1 MKMLFIYITAL
12 LFFDNFSAIADAST
26 NSLLDIEISNVRHSY
41 YRDETVKFEIVILNI
56 RPVPVKNVTV
66 SIELEP
72 LKPVKKMFI
81 LDEDKII
88 TVPYIIKCSTLKPGD
103 YCLKVSAELNGK
115 IEEKQFDLFISQQP
129 NPQRLSVHYWVPL
142 NYWVPGDDRLTGS
155 LKLLNWGQNHGFN
168 TFLVRFIGNPPLD
181 DIQTDRGY
189 LGRLFEKAVKERVNL
204 GLYLSLTESV
214 LYKDH
219 PEVFVVPR
227 DKKGSKIIDN
237 QLANDVCLK
246 EPYVIEYA
254 EKSVRASIKT
264 FSIYP
269 SFYHSLINTEFRSDP
284 CYSEDCIKR
293 LKLET
298 GLDLYNYN
306 VDPLHPPMTKDL
318 AKKAG
323 LHEKLVKAIP
333 IDGIIED
340 DNPYYQYYMWW
351 WKRGMGDA
359 LLNER
364 LSDIIKEYKNDV
376 ITWHDP
382 FRLAPI
388 YGRHKGLDLIG
399 QWTYT
404 FPDPKY
410 TAYAET
416 LITGTKPEQQMFMP
430 DITVWEYQN
439 WLAPTDS
446 GVVLMPP
453 HILRENC
460 WIALSRRPDILCHY
474 IPTNFNPL
482 KDVDTFHRDPKS
494 FEMMTWM
501 SENVYKPYGPM
512 ILQTERTPRKA
523 AILSSASS
531 ILFSKIN
538 RGGWTNKA
546 IYPFYSLLM
555 MAHIPTDVIFD
566 ETIMRYGL
574 DKYDILF
581 LHQCETLTR
590 SVYEKILEFER
601 CGGIVIGDKVLSADI
616 PLKYRCEFDID
627 HRKRQFADLVLEG
640 KGVTADEDRELMT
653 KYANELRRV
662 LDGKVNRFVDSD
674 SPEVLFNVLKS
685 GPVNYIFMIND
696 KRTYGE
702 KYGQKWKTFHEKG
715 VDQVVTAFIKVGEN
729 TPVIYDIREH
739 KVIPTERMGD
749 KLRYTRKLGPCDG
762 TIIAVYPN
770 PIEKINIDLPVAVKR
785 GETCVIGI
793 SVEDSEGKSYG
804 SQPIF
809 VRITDSSG
817 TKTDYTDYYATKDG
831 EYLIGIIPAL
841 NDLTGIWKV
850 SVRDLTSG
858 IERSSTFEVK

>member
-72 LKPVKKMFI
+72 LKPVKKTFI

-88 TVPYIIKCSTLKPGD
+88 TVPYSIKCSTLKPGD
-103 YCLKVSAELNGK
+103 YSLKVSAELNGK

-155 LKLLNWGQNHGFN
+155 LGLLNWGQKHGFN
-168 TFLVRFIGNPPLD
+168 TFLVTFIGKPPSD

-189 LGRLFEKAVKERVNL
+189 MGRLFEEAVKKRINL
-204 GLYLSLTESV
+204 GLYFSLTNSA
-214 LYKDH
+214 LYEEH
-219 PEVFVVPR
+219 PEVFVVPH
-227 DKKGSKIIDN
+227 DKKGSDIFDN
-237 QLANDVCLK
+237 QLANDVCLN

-254 EKSVRASIKT
+254 EKSVRASMKT
-264 FSIYP
+264 FGIYP

-284 CYSEDCIKR
+284 CYSEDCIER

-306 VDPLHPPMTKDL
+306 VDPLHPPKTEEL

-323 LHEKLVKAIP
+323 LPEKLVKAVP
-333 IDGIIED
+333 RDGIIED

-364 LSDIIKEYKNDV
+364 ISDIIKEYKNDV

-430 DITVWEYQN
+430 DITVWEYEN

-446 GVVLMPP
+446 GVVIMPP

-460 WIALSRRPDILCHY
+460 WIALSRRPDIICHY
-474 IPTNFNPL
+474 IPTDFNPQ
-482 KDVDTFHRDPKS
+482 KDIDGFHRDPKS
-494 FEMMTWM
+494 FEMMAWM

-512 ILQTERTPRKA
+512 ILQTKRTPRKA

-531 ILFSKIN
+531 ILFPEIN
-538 RGGWTNKA
+538 RGGYTNKA

-566 ETIMRYGL
+566 ETITRYGL
-574 DKYDILF
+574 DKYNILF

-601 CGGIVIGDKVLSADI
+601 RGGIVIGDKLLRADI
-616 PLKYRCEFDID
+616 PLQYRCGFDLD
-627 HRKRQFADLVLEG
+627 HRKRQFADLILEG

-662 LDGKVNRFVDSD
+662 LDGKVERFVDSD
-674 SPEVLFNVLKS
+674 SPEVLFNVLRN
-685 GPVNYIFMIND
+685 GPVKYVFMIND

-702 KYGQKWKTFHEKG
+702 IYGQKWKTFHEEG
-715 VDQVVTAFIKVGEN
+715 VAQSVTASIKVGEK
-729 TPVIYDIREH
+729 TPVIYDLREH
-739 KVIPTERMGD
+739 RAIPAERVGD
-749 KLRYTRKLGPCDG
+749 KIWFARKLGPCDG

-770 PIEKINIDLPVAVKR
+770 PIEKVNLDSPVAVQR
-785 GETCVIGI
+785 GETGLIAI

-809 VRITDSSG
+809 IRITDSSG
-817 TKTDYTDYYATKDG
+817 SETDYTDNYATEDG
-831 EYLIGIIPAL
+831 EYRIEIIPAL

-858 IERSSTFEVK
+858 IEAFSTFEVK